1 MGVSAVAIVV
11 AVNIMNAVLTPFLD
25 HAVLQTN
32 NLNAAFSIL
41 ALTMLKQVPG
51 VTASAIL
58 LNLAISKYIND
69 SVITADKL
77 LDKLQ
82 ALSDKLSE
90 VAGKFA
96 AIAGMSVPGGGGGGG
111 GDGKAGGGQAGI
123 TTYPD
128 RLYQVVEAGE
138 PELYQQGGK
147 TYLIPSS
154 KGFGQVVPAINQSS
168 VSGTTTPIKPAN
180 PNTPVAS
187 SSTITYNEGNISVV
201 VNGGNASPQEIANAV
216 QAKIEADRKQ
226 NQASVKDKLR
236 TAAR

>member
-1 MGVSAVAIVV
+1 VVTKVVTVTGPVAVTIGAGAAAPIVIGNGGSDGGTTTFGALVSAGGGGGG
-11 AVNIMNAVLTPFLD
+11 
-25 HAVLQTN
+25 
-32 NLNAAFSIL
+32 S
-41 ALTMLKQVPG
+41 G
-51 VTASAIL
+51 SA
-58 LNLAISKYIND
+58 
-69 SVITADKL
+69 T
-77 LDKLQ
+77 Q
-82 ALSDKLSE
+82 
-90 VAGKFA
+90 GTR
-96 AIAGMSVPGGGGGGG
+96 GTGGGGGGG